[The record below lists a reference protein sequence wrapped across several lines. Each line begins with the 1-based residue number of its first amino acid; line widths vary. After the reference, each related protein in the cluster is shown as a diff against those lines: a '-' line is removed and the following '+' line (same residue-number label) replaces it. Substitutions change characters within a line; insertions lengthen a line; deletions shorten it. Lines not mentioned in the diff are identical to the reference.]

1 MHTNQRKGIRHL
13 DRSPPPP
20 VASLFVNIVDGS
32 VGHFDASANHASLP
46 SVHPKAYLT
55 GYSLLPPSS
64 HNTLQLVDVV
74 SVLSDSSCDT
84 QESDVQCDEDS
95 LVPRDWLEE
104 GEGEEEEG
112 PSVTAAAVGNLCTR
126 KEGVVEE
133 EEGEGEGRREGKL
146 AIGKEGWRERA
157 RERIWKILD
166 KIFHS
171 LSTLLIF

>member
-1 MHTNQRKGIRHL
+1 MHTNQRRGIRHL

-32 VGHFDASANHASLP
+32 VGHFGASANHASLP

-95 LVPRDWLEE
+95 LAPMDWFQ
-104 GEGEEEEG
+104 EGEEEEG

-146 AIGKEGWRERA
+146 AVGKEGWKERVK
-157 RERIWKILD
+157 ERIWKFLD

-171 LSTLLIF
+171 PST